1 MEEKPERH
9 SMSLTCDLAAALPRY
24 LRFGN
29 LVDIMRVSKW
39 GNSLAVRLPK
49 DIVEA
54 MALSAGDELR
64 IVQAAAGTITFEK
77 GRRRER
83 TDRKAARDSEQKSV
97 R

>member
-1 MEEKPERH
+1 
-9 SMSLTCDLAAALPRY
+9 
-24 LRFGN
+24 
-29 LVDIMRVSKW
+29 MRVSKW

-54 MALSAGDELR
+54 MGLAAGDELR

-83 TDRKAARDSEQKSV
+83 AADRSAAQEHKAAR
-97 R
+97 